1 MTKQKV
7 SKLTRREN
15 IIAFLFILP
24 PIVGFCIFTIGAMA
38 FSFVYS
44 FQDYKIL
51 TGESTWQGLKNY
63 KDLFTHILYSKSFFT
78 SILNTLVLL
87 LSIPCS
93 MALGLCLAGLLR
105 MGEIKGSKV
114 FQVLY
119 YLPAVS
125 SAVAMNIVW
134 RYIFNNEF
142 GIINLLIGKKI
153 PWLSDD
159 VLILSLIHISE
170 REGGFLSF
178 KSSCVSLIYSSFA
191 MLVILGT

>member
-1 MTKQKV
+1 
-7 SKLTRREN
+7 
-15 IIAFLFILP
+15 
-24 PIVGFCIFTIGAMA
+24 MA

-142 GIINLLIGKKI
+142 GIINL
-153 PWLSDD
+153 
-159 VLILSLIHISE
+159 
-170 REGGFLSF
+170 
-178 KSSCVSLIYSSFA
+178 
-191 MLVILGT
+191 

>member
-7 SKLTRREN
+7 SKLTRKEN

-134 RYIFNNEF
+134 RYIFNN
-142 GIINLLIGKKI
+142 
-153 PWLSDD
+153 
-159 VLILSLIHISE
+159 
-170 REGGFLSF
+170 
-178 KSSCVSLIYSSFA
+178 
-191 MLVILGT
+191 

>member
-1 MTKQKV
+1 MPFCLFSRRSSDFV
-7 SKLTRREN
+7 SSRS
-15 IIAFLFILP
+15 AP
-24 PIVGFCIFTIGAMA
+24 MA

-114 FQVLY
+114 FPGPVLSARGFQCGGNEHRLEIHLQQRIRY
-119 YLPAVS
+119 YQSFDRKKDPVAKRRRAYQSGDYHQKLPQRHGHGDDSLSRGYARRSQGLLRSVRTGRSGESKAV
-125 SAVAMNIVW
+125 
-134 RYIFNNEF
+134 
-142 GIINLLIGKKI
+142 L
-153 PWLSDD
+153 
-159 VLILSLIHISE
+159 
-170 REGGFLSF
+170 
-178 KSSCVSLIYSSFA
+178 
-191 MLVILGT
+191 